1 MDKKEIFVKKAI
13 KKHGDKYDYSKVE
26 YKNCKEKVCIIC
38 PIHGEFW
45 QTPDNHL
52 QNGGCSKCSREK
64 ANKSESL
71 GMEEFI
77 KRATFFH
84 GNKYDYSKTE
94 LNGVNKKVCIICPKH
109 GEFWQTPNSHI
120 SKSNHHGC
128 PKCKSE
134 KLSKEQMLD
143 SNYVFDKVKEV
154 HGDKFDYS
162 ESIYKGKHIKM
173 KIKCNNCGNYFWQE
187 PNSHLKGCGCPY
199 CANKFLDTDKIVKM
213 FKEVH
218 GDKYDYSKVEYKTMN
233 TKICIICPKHGEFWQ
248 TPYKHLKA
256 KQGCPSCK
264 ESHLEEEIRNLLN
277 ENKIQFE
284 YDKTQKWLGKQRLD
298 FLLPKYN
305 IAIECQG
312 IQHFKPSSFSSKI
325 DAEENF
331 KKLRKLDELKLKKCK
346 KNGINVLY
354 YTDLGYKTFL
364 KEKIYTDK
372 NELIKTIFTA

>member
-1 MDKKEIFVKKAI
+1 MNNVFYMKKLTKNAFIQKAKEI
-13 KKHGDKYDYSKVE
+13 HGGIYDYSKVE
-26 YKNCKEKVCIIC
+26 YINQQTKVCIIC
-38 PIHGEFW
+38 
-45 QTPDNHL
+45 
-52 QNGGCSKCSREK
+52 K
-64 ANKSESL
+64 
-71 GMEEFI
+71 
-77 KRATFFH
+77 
-84 GNKYDYSKTE
+84 
-94 LNGVNKKVCIICPKH
+94 KH
-109 GEFWQTPNSHI
+109 GEFWQTPA
-120 SKSNHHGC
+120 NHTNKRLHQGC
-128 PKCKSE
+128 PECKKE
-134 KLSKEQMLD
+134 KLSKLRILNKNDVIML
-143 SNYVFDKVKEV
+143 SKKI
-154 HGDKFDYS
+154 HGNKYDYS
-162 ESIYKGKHIKM
+162 ESIYNGKHIKM
-173 KIKCNNCGNYFWQE
+173 KIKCNTCGSYFWQE
-187 PNSHLKGCGCPY
+187 PNSHLSGRGCPY

-213 FKEVH
+213 FKETH

-233 TKICIICPKHGEFWQ
+233 TKTCIICPKHGEFWQ

-264 ESHLEEEIRNLLN
+264 ESHLEGEIRNLLN

-298 FLLPKYN
+298 FFLPKYN